1 MSTYYVHSYCI
12 IHVHTMH
19 ENEHITQNTYKL
31 HACSH
36 AYNTLTHT
44 FVFAGA

>member
-1 MSTYYVHSYCI
+1 MYIPIALCMYIQCI
-12 IHVHTMH
+12 HAH